1 MNVAAKRIV
10 VLGGSGFVGRHLV
23 SLLSVAGCQV
33 VVPTRR
39 REAAKHL
46 ILLPTVD
53 VVEADVH
60 DPAALAQL
68 LRGGGAVVNLVGIL
82 NESGGNTFARAH
94 VALAANV
101 VAACKAA
108 GVRRLLQMSGLHAD
122 PAGPSNYLRSKG
134 EAEALIRASGLDWT
148 IFRPSVIFG
157 PEDAFLNL
165 FARLA
170 KALPVIALAAPDAR
184 FQPVYVG
191 DVAHCIVR
199 ALDDDA
205 TIGQRY
211 DLGGPRIY
219 TLRELVAWTAET
231 AGSVRPIVGLGA
243 TASKLQALALEIL
256 PGRLMSR
263 DNLASMSRDNVCPG
277 PFPAIFGIE
286 PAALEALAP
295 QWLAPEHRRSR
306 YDEFRAHGGR

>member
-1 MNVAAKRIV
+1 MATRTV
-10 VLGGSGFVGRHLV
+10 VVVGGGGFVGRHV
-23 SLLSVAGCQV
+23 VARLAAAGHRV
-33 VVPTRR
+33 LVPTQR
-39 REAAKHL
+39 RERVLHL
-46 ILLPTVD
+46 ILLPTVT
-53 VVEADVH
+53 VVETDVH
-60 DPAALAQL
+60 DPAALARVV
-68 LRGGGAVVNLVGIL
+68 RGADAVVNLVGIL
-82 NESGGNTFARAH
+82 NESGRDTFVRAH
-94 VALAANV
+94 VELPQKII
-101 VAACKAA
+101 AACREA
-108 GVRRLLQMSGLHAD
+108 GVRRLIHMSALGAD
-122 PAGPSNYLRSKG
+122 PDGPSAYQRSKG
-134 EAEALIRASGLDWT
+134 TAEAAVAASGLDWT

-191 DVAHCIVR
+191 DVAHCIAR

-211 DLGGPRIY
+211 DLGGPKTY

-263 DNLASMSRDNVCPG
+263 DNLASMSRDNVCAR

-295 QWLAPEHRRSR
+295 QWLAPVHRRSR